1 VATVAIPAASEE
13 AVPRTPEQIE
23 RDWFEHVY
31 QGDHVKQLTARAVI
45 MGMLLG
51 MVMACSNVY
60 IGLKAGWSMG
70 VTITSAVLAFTFF
83 QAVSG
88 TIGPLL
94 VRAHKL
100 PLIGGFFRW
109 LWPENHYSILE
120 NNCLQSTAGAAGSMT
135 SGGLVNA
142 IPALMML
149 SAASI
154 PADFA
159 TRCLWLIPWVMI
171 ICAMGVFLAVPTKR
185 QMINIEGLRFPTGTA
200 AAATLRALHEKGG
213 EAARQ
218 ARALTLAALLGAVI
232 TWFRDAGDLAFM
244 KVQEIAGAPK
254 WAPIQSWFWPEKLPW
269 LKLPRLET
277 VWGTSWIKLGHYKD
291 KALGLNQVTM
301 SLEGSLLFIA
311 AGAIM
316 GFRQAW
322 SLMLGAFVNYVILA
336 PYFLRAGV
344 IEAPSFRKISA
355 WSLWIGVPMM
365 VTSGLLLFFMN
376 WKAVARAFGT
386 LTSFLGQ
393 KRDADDPME
402 RIEVPGSWFL
412 GGYVILG
419 LAAIW
424 LGHLLFHI
432 QYWMGLVAV
441 LATFFLVVVSARA
454 TGETDITPVGPLS
467 KITQLTFGALAPGNI
482 PTNLM
487 TANITAGATSAA
499 GELLQDLK
507 SGYLLGAR
515 PRQQF
520 IAQLFGVFSGALIVV
535 PVYFIL
541 IPTTDLLGG
550 EKWPAP
556 AALVWRGVAELLA
569 KGVGA
574 LPPSARIGLVIGATI
589 GIIIPLLEM
598 KFPKHKKFIPSAT
611 GLGLA
616 FTINGF
622 NSISMFLGAC
632 LALWLSKSRP
642 KLHEAY
648 TIPVSSG
655 IIAGESLMG
664 VVLALITA
672 VPKLMEQF
680 AGK

>member
-1 VATVAIPAASEE
+1 MATVTVPAASEE
-13 AVPRTPEQIE
+13 VVPRTAEQIE

-45 MGMLLG
+45 MGMFLG
-51 MVMACSNVY
+51 MIMACSNVY

-70 VTITSAVLAFTFF
+70 VTITSAVLAFTIF
-83 QAVSG
+83 QGISG
-88 TIGPLL
+88 TFGPLL
-94 VRAHKL
+94 VKAHKL
-100 PLIGGFFRW
+100 PLVGGFFRW

-149 SAASI
+149 SAASL

-185 QMINIEGLRFPTGTA
+185 QMINVEGLRFPTGTA

-232 TWFRDAGDLAFM
+232 TWFRDAGDLTFM
-244 KVQEIAGAPK
+244 KVQQITGAPT
-254 WAPIQSWFWPEKLPW
+254 WAPIQSWFWPTKVPW
-269 LKLPRLET
+269 LKLPRIET
-277 VWGTSWIKLGHYKD
+277 VWGTSWIKLGNYKNGQ
-291 KALGLNQVTM
+291 LGMNQVTM
-301 SLEGSLLFIA
+301 SFEGSLLFVA

-336 PYFLRAGV
+336 PHFLRAGV

-376 WKAVARAFGT
+376 WKAVARAFST

-393 KRDADDPME
+393 KRDAEDPME

-412 GGYVILG
+412 TGYVMLG

-424 LGHLLFHI
+424 MGHLLFHI

-569 KGVGA
+569 KGVSA
-574 LPPSARIGLVIGATI
+574 LPPSARIGLVIGGAI
-589 GIIIPLLEM
+589 GLILPLLEM

-622 NSISMFLGAC
+622 NSISMFIGSL
-632 LALWLSKSRP
+632 LALWFSKARP
-642 KLHEAY
+642 KLHEQY

-664 VVLALITA
+664 VVLALWTVWLA
-672 VPKLMEQF
+672 QF
-680 AGK
+680 SGK

>member
-1 VATVAIPAASEE
+1 MATVSVPAATDD

-23 RDWFEHVY
+23 RDWFENVY

-70 VTITSAVLAFTFF
+70 VTITSAVLAFTIF
-83 QAVSG
+83 QAISG

-94 VRAHKL
+94 VKAHKL

-218 ARALTLAALLGAVI
+218 ARALTFAALLGAVV
-232 TWFRDAGDLAFM
+232 TWFRDAADLSFM
-244 KVQEIAGAPK
+244 KLQEIAGAPK
-254 WAPIQSWFWPEKLPW
+254 WAPIQSWFWPEKMPW
-269 LKLPRLET
+269 LKLPHLET
-277 VWGTSWIKLGHYKD
+277 VWGTSWIKLGHYKGQP
-291 KALGLNQVTM
+291 LGLNQVTM

-376 WKAVARAFGT
+376 WKAVARAFST

-393 KRDADDPME
+393 KRDEEDPME
-402 RIEVPGSWFL
+402 RIEVPGSWFIT
-412 GGYVILG
+412 GYAMLG

-432 QYWMGLVAV
+432 QYWMGAIAV

-520 IAQLFGVFSGALIVV
+520 IAQLAGVFAGALIVV

-541 IPTTDLLGG
+541 IPSTDLLGG

-574 LPPSARIGLVIGATI
+574 LPPSARIGLLIGATI

-598 KFPKHKKFIPSAT
+598 AFPKQKKFIPSAT

-616 FTINGF
+616 FTITGYY
-622 NSISMFLGAC
+622 SVSMFVGALAA
-632 LALWLSKSRP
+632 LALHKAKP
-642 KLHEAY
+642 KLAGEY
-648 TIPVSSG
+648 VVPVSSG

-664 VVLALITA
+664 VLIALLVVGRVL
-672 VPKLMEQF
+672 
-680 AGK
+680 GH